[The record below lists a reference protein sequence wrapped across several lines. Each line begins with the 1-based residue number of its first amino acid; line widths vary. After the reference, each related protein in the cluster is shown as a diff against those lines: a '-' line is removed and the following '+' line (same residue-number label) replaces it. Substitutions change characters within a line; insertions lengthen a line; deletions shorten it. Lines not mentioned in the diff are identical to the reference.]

1 MERAA
6 TFLAAVERSRALH
19 GRWTTA
25 PVTREQYRAFV
36 ARARKPTQLSRL
48 VCTELG
54 ELAGVITV
62 SEIVKGS
69 FCSGYLGYYAL
80 VPHAGRGYM
89 RAGLAGVIR
98 LAFNEH
104 GLHRLEANIQ
114 PENRRS
120 IELVRGLG
128 FTREGYS
135 PRYLKIRGRWRDH
148 ERWALTL
155 EAWKEKARSRT

>member
-1 MERAA
+1 MARAA
-6 TFLAAVERSRALH
+6 SFLAAALRSRALH
-19 GRWTTA
+19 GRWTSA
-25 PVTREQYRAFV
+25 PATPEQYRAFV
-36 ARARKPTQLSRL
+36 ARARKPSYVSRL
-48 VCTELG
+48 VCTEHG
-54 ELAGVITV
+54 ELAGVVNI

-80 VPHAGRGYM
+80 APHAGRGYM
-89 RAGLAGVIR
+89 RAGLAAVIR
-98 LAFNEH
+98 LAFKEH

-114 PENRRS
+114 PETRRS

-128 FTREGYS
+128 FAREGYS

-155 EAWKEKARSRT
+155 EAWKGSARSRT